1 MTVVVVMRRAVIV
14 SVAVGVVHTLNL
26 PQRGRLFAGCPKAT
40 GWADEVA
47 DTSSGLVRGDTS
59 IHLKEFIMGSAHTPA
74 DNLVYDLVS
83 IQYHSLKA
91 AALYDKYAQD
101 AVGHDDVLDFIR
113 ECQEQDAERA
123 VRCHKMLIELTKDG
137 LDGN

>member
-1 MTVVVVMRRAVIV
+1 MTVVVVMRMTVIV
-14 SVAVGVVHTLNL
+14 GVAVGVVHTLNL
-26 PQRGRLFAGCPKAT
+26 PQRGRLFAGCQKAT
-40 GWADEVA
+40 GWAEEVA

-113 ECQEQDAERA
+113 ECQEQDAKRA